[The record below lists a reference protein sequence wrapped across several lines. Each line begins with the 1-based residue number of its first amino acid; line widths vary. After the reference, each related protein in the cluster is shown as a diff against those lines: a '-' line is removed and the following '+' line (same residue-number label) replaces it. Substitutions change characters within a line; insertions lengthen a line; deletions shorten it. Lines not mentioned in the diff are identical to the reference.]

1 MYADGTK
8 TFQQSAEMR
17 WLTDEF
23 FKQKDLLYKAQ
34 KAAGLSKDFDKIF
47 GSKMPPEDA
56 PWWFRDASGE
66 YTHMDGKYSDLGDGA
81 RTLENSAWALY
92 QDNAWEFG
100 ALDSTTQL
108 QDALAKIE
116 ASGSAEWYGTD
127 HYRND
132 DQRTYLAQKAYTR
145 YLFSKINQLGGYDYT
160 FGVDSHPPDLGDRAF
175 MGSGDYDYRNSDPDR
190 NQPATP
196 TGRIKRGAKVGPPES
211 PSGSKSDSKADR
223 MSGIHLVLEKAK

>member
-1 MYADGTK
+1 
-8 TFQQSAEMR
+8 MR

-23 FKQKDLLYKAQ
+23 FRQKDLLYKAQ

-47 GSKMPPEDA
+47 GAKMPPEDA

-66 YTHMDGKYSDLGDGA
+66 YTHTEGTYAGGD

-100 ALDSTTQL
+100 ALDSTAQL

-190 NQPATP
+190 NRSTAGSTRSTP
-196 TGRIKRGAKVGPPES
+196 SSTTGTTRRARS
-211 PSGSKSDSKADR
+211 PTAPSST
-223 MSGIHLVLEKAK
+223 